1 VSREHQAV
9 SSPIPHGAQSRY
21 PRRRMIAGAVAAAAG
36 LGIAALL
43 TGCGAGQI
51 TQTSTQQPA
60 VNGASGSAGAIAIRD
75 AQLAYPV
82 ASKGVYQPGSSAD
95 LVLTIV
101 NTGLTDDQLVKIT
114 TPAALSVSVDGSPTG
129 AKDLPGG
136 FAVRSGTDL
145 DDETVTTT
153 AAPTTTEAT
162 PTGTVTETPLA
173 TSAAP
178 SKPSKVTITLQ
189 GIRSYNGAALRAGL
203 TIPITFYFAH
213 AGNVTIDAVPIG
225 AAPDAAAKG

>member
-1 VSREHQAV
+1 VIS
-9 SSPIPHGAQSRY
+9 
-21 PRRRMIAGAVAAAAG
+21 GAVAAAAG

-43 TGCGAGQI
+43 VGCGAGQI
-51 TQTSTQQPA
+51 TQTDTQQAA

-114 TPAALSVSVDGSPTG
+114 TPAAVSVSVDGSPTG
-129 AKDLPGG
+129 TKDLPGG
-136 FAVRSGTDL
+136 FAVRSGTDM

-153 AAPTTTEAT
+153 VAPTTT
-162 PTGTVTETPLA
+162 TGSTIETPLA

-213 AGNVTIDAVPIG
+213 AGNVTVDAVPIG
-225 AAPDAAAKG
+225 AAPDTASKG